1 MNSVTLAYYLKKR
14 TSKLNEK
21 CNEDTANTNKGC
33 ENRRQQ
39 DKLKNQTRYVRKS
52 HHPKY
57 RESRLRN
64 KNLKN
69 MYS

>member
-33 ENRRQQ
+33 ENKRQ
-39 DKLKNQTRYVRKS
+39 
-52 HHPKY
+52 
-57 RESRLRN
+57 
-64 KNLKN
+64 
-69 MYS
+69 